1 MLWCS
6 CVTRLGH
13 PLGETGWTGHA
24 GVPGAAPG
32 THAGSAASKSHVGL
46 LKRFSW
52 GFNYWQEALCW
63 YGTDSV
69 LPGMLENNKK
79 PSIFYFCAKQNQ
91 NVLFLKKPNPTQS
104 PQNPNKL
111 AHPHPPK
118 SQSLHIQEENRGEKV
133 RLSVSA
139 ITAAVLLVKEW
150 KAEQKRKDGRTVQIS
165 HACVWDHDWVYSE
178 RWCEKKPFVRLL
190 FQHNFLA
197 ATIPACLGW
206 VLCWLEQVSVRVSW
220 IFMLSKALIFL
231 FSLLLTL

>member
-111 AHPHPPK
+111 AHPHPPNPKVCTFKRKIEERK
-118 SQSLHIQEENRGEKV
+118 SGFLS
-133 RLSVSA
+133 RLSLLQCCWWKNGRQSRSGRMGGRFRYPMPVCGTMTGSTLNA
-139 ITAAVLLVKEW
+139 GVRRNLLSGFCFSIT
-150 KAEQKRKDGRTVQIS
+150 
-165 HACVWDHDWVYSE
+165 
-178 RWCEKKPFVRLL
+178 F
-190 FQHNFLA
+190 
-197 ATIPACLGW
+197 
-206 VLCWLEQVSVRVSW
+206 
-220 IFMLSKALIFL
+220 
-231 FSLLLTL
+231 